1 MSEVQLRIHSISFK
15 TQALLILRRARGGE
29 NLRLPGL
36 LGFVGYG

>member
-1 MSEVQLRIHSISFK
+1 MKVLPGDYFFLTIK
-15 TQALLILRRARGGE
+15 TKALLMERRARGGE